1 MLITP
6 DFSINKSIDLSS
18 FEQDDL
24 TVAYLS
30 KEEMKTFLN
39 YYKIDPQLNLSL
51 SLTDPDPLLSN
62 TVTSNTNYTF
72 AIIDTLNFH
81 SDSREKDRIGLYIDK
96 KRLFII
102 DIQDNDQS
110 TLNAITK
117 SLEDTTSENMDFGKI
132 LYRFFYLLIQPHNHI
147 YGKLQRKIEN
157 LDDTI
162 LKNEAPRQFSNEI
175 MSINHELL
183 ELEDYY
189 DQLVDVIEI
198 IADNENEILQNKN
211 LHFLRNLSN
220 RIERYS
226 NNNDLLRN
234 YVSQV
239 RDAYDSLIN
248 LNLNKTMQ
256 TFTTITVIFS
266 PLTLIAGWY
275 GMNFKYM
282 PELNHRFGYLYVISM
297 SIIIVAGIVTILKR
311 KKLL

>member
-39 YYKIDPQLNLSL
+39 YYKIDPQLNL

-147 YGKLQRKIEN
+147 YGKLQRKIED

>member
-39 YYKIDPQLNLSL
+39 YYKIDPQLNL

-147 YGKLQRKIEN
+147 YGKLQRKIED

-211 LHFLRNLSN
+211 LHFLINLSN

>member
-6 DFSINKSIDLSS
+6 DFSKNISMNLDAFL
-18 FEQDDL
+18 QDSL
-24 TVAYLS
+24 TIAYLS
-30 KEEMKTFLN
+30 KEEMNIFLN
-39 YYKIDPQLNLSL
+39 HYKIDPQINHILSD
-51 SLTDPDPLLSN
+51 SDPLLSN
-62 TVTSNTNYTF
+62 TVTRNATYTF

-81 SDSREKDRIGLYIDK
+81 TDTGEKDRIGLYIDK
-96 KRLFII
+96 TRLIII
-102 DIQDNDQS
+102 DIQDKDQS
-110 TLNAITK
+110 TITAIRE
-117 SLEDTTSENMDFGKI
+117 SLRDFSPDNTDFGKI
-132 LYRFFYLLIQPHNHI
+132 LYRFFYKLIQPHNHI
-147 YGKLQRKIEN
+147 YGKLQKKIED

-162 LKNEAPRQFSNEI
+162 LKNEAPRQFSSEI
-175 MSINHELL
+175 MTINHELL

-189 DQLVDVIEI
+189 DQLVDVIETL
-198 IADNENEILQNKN
+198 ADNENEILQEKN
-211 LHFLRNLSN
+211 LHFLRNLSS

-234 YVSQV
+234 YLSQV

-282 PELNHRFGYLYVISM
+282 PELNHRFGYLYVISI
-297 SIIIVAGIVTILKR
+297 SVAVVALIVAILKK

>member
-51 SLTDPDPLLSN
+51 TDPDPLLSN

-72 AIIDTLNFH
+72 AIIDILNFH

>member
-6 DFSINKSIDLSS
+6 DFSKDIPYHKEAFQQDSSI
-18 FEQDDL
+18 
-24 TVAYLS
+24 VAYLS
-30 KEEMKTFLN
+30 KEEMNSFLKEYN
-39 YYKIDPQLNLSL
+39 MDEQLLHNLS
-51 SLTDPDPLLSN
+51 DPDPLLSN
-62 TVTSNTNYTF
+62 TVMRNTNYTF
-72 AIIDTLNFH
+72 SIIDTLNFH
-81 SDSREKDRIGLYIDK
+81 SENRDHDRIGLYIDK
-96 KRLFII
+96 KRLIIVDII
-102 DIQDNDQS
+102 DSDQS
-110 TLNAITK
+110 TKNAIEK
-117 SLEDTTSENMDFGKI
+117 SLEESTDNMDFGKI
-132 LYRFFYLLIQPHNHI
+132 LYRFFYTLIQPHNHI
-147 YGKLQRKIEN
+147 YGSLQRRIEN

-162 LKNEAPRQFSNEI
+162 LKNESPPEFSSEI
-175 MSINHELL
+175 MNINHELL

-198 IADNENEILQNKN
+198 LADNENELLQDQN

-234 YVSQV
+234 YLTQV

-248 LNLNKTMQ
+248 LNLNRTMQ

-282 PELNHRFGYLYVISM
+282 PELNHRYGYLYVISM
-297 SIIIVAGIVTILKR
+297 SVAIVTGIVYILKK